1 MKLNNVSRSVTF
13 NLSTEEFQSVDDKI
27 NKHLE
32 EGDHKGVEKAKIAEI
47 ALAVGLKTNEKEPNT
62 SSESKAVK
70 LSSMKNDAPKVLVE
84 QKNPNKEIDEL
95 IEEMQKYM
103 EGGIQQMAENIE
115 ENSTL
120 HYTDYI
126 E

>member
-13 NLSTEEFQSVDDKI
+13 NLSTEQFEKVDSQI
-27 NKHLE
+27 NKYLR
-32 EGDHKGVEKAKIAEI
+32 EGDHREVEKAKIAEI
-47 ALAVGLKTNEKEPNT
+47 ALAVGLKTDKTEDDI

-70 LSSMKNDAPKVLVE
+70 LSSMKNDALKVIVE
-84 QKNPNKEIDEL
+84 RKNPDKDIDGLIDE
-95 IEEMQKYM
+95 MQEYM
-103 EGGIQQMAENIE
+103 EGGIQEMAENIE